1 MENPKPIGPSRK
13 KVVMVC
19 EDESE
24 LLELYSKVL
33 ESRYEV
39 IKVCSGNDCIN
50 KYLDQ
55 KSNGANIDLLI
66 LDYKLEDMLGDEV
79 AKKIKEHNGIK
90 IILLSAYNLD
100 EPVKK
105 DLLENKYIEKFLQK
119 PIKMRQ
125 MIQEAMEIIC

>member
-1 MENPKPIGPSRK
+1 
-13 KVVMVC
+13 
-19 EDESE
+19 
-24 LLELYSKVL
+24 
-33 ESRYEV
+33 
-39 IKVCSGNDCIN
+39 
-50 KYLDQ
+50 LDQ

-100 EPVKK
+100 EPIKK